1 MGYSLS
7 KIELQEY
14 LLFNRSFVTRLAVFA
29 LLLAFTAG
37 CAALPVASSAIDKPG
52 AAATTTVVPPT
63 DTPIPT
69 NTPKPTPTQLLLQ
82 QTPTVLPLIGPVP
95 YPTPQAEII
104 PWDQLINQAL
114 IQNVSWSQYQGEIQA
129 NEKGLL
135 WPYTFQY
142 PSDWYLTANP
152 NPTHVFVQNIPESQG
167 APQGDF
173 AKFEI
178 LRLKEPP
185 LLESEPPNSQDFRT
199 ITIAEERGV
208 VTVLTQIPGKSRTIS
223 AVFQHKGVWFAISG
237 YITLPTESIENL
249 ERYTAMLL
257 SMLASFTLEGSS

>member
-1 MGYSLS
+1 MHATPLKFILS
-7 KIELQEY
+7 
-14 LLFNRSFVTRLAVFA
+14 
-29 LLLAFTAG
+29 LLLI
-37 CAALPVASSAIDKPG
+37 ALTVLSSSACT
-52 AAATTTVVPPT
+52 ATTTAQQPQSTQAPT
-63 DTPIPT
+63 PT
-69 NTPKPTPTQLLLQ
+69 TVQPTPTQLLLQ

-95 YPTPQAEII
+95 YSTPQAEII
-104 PWDQLINQAL
+104 PWEQLINQAL

-199 ITIAEERGV
+199 ITIAGERGV
-208 VTVLTQIPGKSRTIS
+208 VTVLTQIPGKSRAIS

-257 SMLASFTLEGSS
+257 SMVASFTLEGSS